1 MAVVGH
7 LLEWQL
13 VWPGRVAGRRIT
25 NQSLSLIP
33 VLRDIKKKPQH
44 STGRDWVQH
53 RKGTFRAKPKQ
64 KQSTGDII
72 KKKP

>member
-1 MAVVGH
+1 M
-7 LLEWQL
+7 
-13 VWPGRVAGRRIT
+13 
-25 NQSLSLIP
+25 IP

-64 KQSTGDII
+64 KQSTGDIEENF
-72 KKKP
+72 